1 MKRLEIIK
9 LDNLDNLTKL
19 LLDELIKLKAIFEN
33 EEQSRKDASFFE
45 YVKNE
50 TKQLFQLLD
59 EWEKVATHFV
69 TIQKLSLHK
78 QQIEATKDN
87 MRTLILHSYYKDVR
101 KRRYMEIYKSCQF
114 IFQQIIKEF
123 SDERPTN

>member
-1 MKRLEIIK
+1 MEIIK